1 MIGKTISNK
10 KPPKCRREKER
21 GLIMRKIIQKL
32 EAYLHRTL
40 LEMKKMEA
48 EIEALKS
55 QEEMQSGIEKSRT
68 ISKRKRLQENLESMR
83 QKYAVVFCMNESI
96 TFTGCLFKSFKHK
109 WVPMVAMAV
118 PLIGQLSGIIDFV
131 LSTAINVAVF
141 WAIMSV
147 LMYAMHERWLPK
159 VRWEE
164 KDSEAVKYSKGILLL
179 AAVIKLLL
187 SFLGPVLMYVVIVL
201 LAIVIALCIA
211 KDDIK
216 VLIERWK
223 KK

>member
-1 MIGKTISNK
+1 MK
-10 KPPKCRREKER
+10 
-21 GLIMRKIIQKL
+21 KIIQKL

-40 LEMKKMEA
+40 LEMKQMEA

-55 QEEMQSGIEKSRT
+55 QEEMQSGIEKSQTRA
-68 ISKRKRLQENLESMR
+68 KWENLQEKLERMR
-83 QKYAVVFCMNESI
+83 QKYAIVFYMNESI
-96 TFTGCLFKSFKHK
+96 TFTSHLLKAFNHK
-109 WVPMVAMAV
+109 WVPIAAMAV
-118 PLIGQLSGIIDFV
+118 LLIGQLSGIIDFV

-164 KDSEAVKYSKGILLL
+164 KDSKAVKYSKGILLL

-201 LAIVIALCIA
+201 SAIVIALCIA

-216 VLIERWK
+216 NLIERWK